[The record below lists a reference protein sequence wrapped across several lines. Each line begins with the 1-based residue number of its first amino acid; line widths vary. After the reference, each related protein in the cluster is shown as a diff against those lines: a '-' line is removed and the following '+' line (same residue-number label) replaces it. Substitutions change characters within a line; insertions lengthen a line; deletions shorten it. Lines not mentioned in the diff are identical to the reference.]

1 MEDATMSDRAIEA
14 ALEAVRGR
22 IAQAVRQRE
31 ELDRRLAADR
41 EEEKLLVRLLAL
53 RRGEGAA
60 SVEGEHEPAVTAVD
74 PTTSETG
81 HPAVNAVVEQLVAV
95 GRPLHISELMRLL
108 NGKKVPIPGA
118 GTQANLITHLRRD
131 ARLVRPSRGMYG
143 LAQWGL
149 EAMPATQRR
158 VRRRRIRV
166 RARDAR
172 KDS

>member
-14 ALEAVRGR
+14 ALEAVRAR
-22 IAQAVRQRE
+22 IAQAARQRE
-31 ELDRRLAADR
+31 ELDRRLASDR

-60 SVEGEHEPAVTAVD
+60 SVEGDHEPAVTAD
-74 PTTSETG
+74 LTTSEIG

-149 EAMPATQRR
+149 EAMPVTQRR

-166 RARDAR
+166 RASDAR